1 VRTTLPTAAERPDA
15 ELIRAAAA
23 GDRTAF
29 GALMVR
35 HQASVHRFARAL
47 TGSPAAAEDVL
58 QETFLAAWR
67 HAGTYRG
74 ESSLRSWLFAIA
86 RRQAFH
92 LRRRPAGESSTDE
105 SLEQLALAAGFAAEA
120 GPERAVMAA
129 QGRARLAAALEAL
142 PPDETEVLLLRD
154 VEEFSG
160 EETAGTLGLT
170 MAAMKSRLHRARL
183 RLAAALREED
193 ADASRA

>member
-1 VRTTLPTAAERPDA
+1 MRTTLPTAAGRPDA

-29 GALMVR
+29 GELVVR

-67 HAGTYRG
+67 HARTYRG
-74 ESSLRSWLFAIA
+74 ESSLRSWLLTIA
-86 RRQAFH
+86 RRQSFH
-92 LRRRPAGESSTDE
+92 LRRRPADESSSDD
-105 SLEQLALAAGFAAEA
+105 SLEQLAQAAGFADEA
-120 GPERAVMAA
+120 GPERAAMAA
-129 QGRARLAAALEAL
+129 QRRARLSAALEAL
-142 PPDETEVLLLRD
+142 PPEDTEVLLLRD

-193 ADASRA
+193 ADVSRA